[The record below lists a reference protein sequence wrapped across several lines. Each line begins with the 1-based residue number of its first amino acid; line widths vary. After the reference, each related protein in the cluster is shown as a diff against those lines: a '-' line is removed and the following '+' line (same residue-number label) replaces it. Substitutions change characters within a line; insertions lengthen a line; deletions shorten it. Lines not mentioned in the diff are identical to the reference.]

1 MEKDIISIIS
11 GSNKFKSEDW
21 IKENLSSLH
30 FFIDSIDN
38 DGRDWKEKL
47 YLYLNQSETF
57 CECGNKLEFISL
69 SKGYRKFCSVK
80 CQSNSKS
87 TKDKRSKTS
96 LGKWGVVNPM
106 MSSDV
111 KEKYKS
117 SMLEKYSVDNPSK
130 LEHSK
135 NKVKETNLKKF
146 GVEYLSQLDS
156 VKKSLSDKMKDKTL
170 RLNSIKNEILKSN
183 IQSKILNTDI
193 DFLDIKES
201 SIYLMSHE
209 DHQFEI
215 HKNTLNDRLRNGNV
229 ICTICN
235 KIESGSDS
243 EKNLLKF
250 IKDSYGGEVL
260 ENVRGIIK
268 GEIDIYLPTERIGFE
283 FNGIFWHSDR
293 YKSKKFHL
301 DKTESC
307 DSQDI
312 KLIHIWEDDWKYK
325 RSIIE
330 SRILNLLGKSKKV
343 WARSCKIKII
353 DNIESNV
360 FLDVNHLQGS
370 CPSKVRIGLYHKNN
384 LVSLMTFGGLRR
396 SLGQNSSDGEYEL
409 LRYCNLNGYSV
420 VGGASKILKYF
431 INNYSPKSIISYADR
446 SWSSGNLYKRLG
458 FKFCHNTDPNYYW
471 VVNDVRRHRFN
482 YRKDKL
488 VKEGFDSDKSESQIM
503 NERGYYRIWDCG
515 SSKFIYNL

>member
-1 MEKDIISIIS
+1 
-11 GSNKFKSEDW
+11 
-21 IKENLSSLH
+21 
-30 FFIDSIDN
+30 
-38 DGRDWKEKL
+38 
-47 YLYLNQSETF
+47 
-57 CECGNKLEFISL
+57 
-69 SKGYRKFCSVK
+69 
-80 CQSNSKS
+80 
-87 TKDKRSKTS
+87 
-96 LGKWGVVNPM
+96 
-106 MSSDV
+106 
-111 KEKYKS
+111 
-117 SMLEKYSVDNPSK
+117 
-130 LEHSK
+130 
-135 NKVKETNLKKF
+135 
-146 GVEYLSQLDS
+146 
-156 VKKSLSDKMKDKTL
+156 MKDKTL

>member
-130 LEHSK
+130 LESSK

-156 VKKSLSDKMKDKTL
+156 VKKSLS
-170 RLNSIKNEILKSN
+170 
-183 IQSKILNTDI
+183 
-193 DFLDIKES
+193 
-201 SIYLMSHE
+201 
-209 DHQFEI
+209 
-215 HKNTLNDRLRNGNV
+215 
-229 ICTICN
+229 
-235 KIESGSDS
+235 
-243 EKNLLKF
+243 
-250 IKDSYGGEVL
+250 
-260 ENVRGIIK
+260 
-268 GEIDIYLPTERIGFE
+268 
-283 FNGIFWHSDR
+283 
-293 YKSKKFHL
+293 
-301 DKTESC
+301 
-307 DSQDI
+307 
-312 KLIHIWEDDWKYK
+312 
-325 RSIIE
+325 
-330 SRILNLLGKSKKV
+330 SR
-343 WARSCKIKII
+343 
-353 DNIESNV
+353 
-360 FLDVNHLQGS
+360 
-370 CPSKVRIGLYHKNN
+370 
-384 LVSLMTFGGLRR
+384 
-396 SLGQNSSDGEYEL
+396 
-409 LRYCNLNGYSV
+409 
-420 VGGASKILKYF
+420 
-431 INNYSPKSIISYADR
+431 
-446 SWSSGNLYKRLG
+446 
-458 FKFCHNTDPNYYW
+458 
-471 VVNDVRRHRFN
+471 
-482 YRKDKL
+482 
-488 VKEGFDSDKSESQIM
+488 
-503 NERGYYRIWDCG
+503 
-515 SSKFIYNL
+515 